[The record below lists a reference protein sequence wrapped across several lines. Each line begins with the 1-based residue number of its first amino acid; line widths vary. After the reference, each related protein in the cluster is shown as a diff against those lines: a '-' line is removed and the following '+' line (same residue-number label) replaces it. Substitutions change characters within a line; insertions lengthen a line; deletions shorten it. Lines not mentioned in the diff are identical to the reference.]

1 MASKDQWRQSRLG
14 HQRHRKGCRL
24 NAVGGITRVA
34 LVLTRLALLWMA
46 PLRMVLVW
54 LARLWMVLLW
64 LALLQ
69 LAPLQTALAPPRMR
83 RSRARIVPCTAM
95 IRVGQGWEHKYQSC
109 RGLRRGA
116 GKPDPIPSTE
126 SCRHS
131 HNSTSPFQ
139 PPPRGLL
146 QSLRYRPPAE
156 RTQGRCSSRSRWR
169 FLRLAHPALLEL
181 QEPASF
187 DRRGNS

>member
-1 MASKDQWRQSRLG
+1 MPGRKRCGYLRNGWSQAMPRRTVTRGQWRQSKLG
-14 HQRHRKGCRL
+14 QQRHHKGCQP
-24 NAVGGITRVA
+24 NAGCGITRVA
-34 LVLTRLALLWMA
+34 LVLT
-46 PLRMVLVW
+46 
-54 LARLWMVLLW
+54 
-64 LALLQ
+64 
-69 LAPLQTALAPPRMR
+69 PRMR
-83 RSRARIVPCTAM
+83 RWRARIVPCTAM
-95 IRVGQGWEHKYQSC
+95 TRVGQEGGHRCQSC

>member
-1 MASKDQWRQSRLG
+1 MPRRMASRGQWRQSRLG
-14 HQRHRKGCRL
+14 HQRHRNGRQLNTGC
-24 NAVGGITRVA
+24 GITRVE
-34 LVLTRLALLWMA
+34 LMLTQLA
-46 PLRMVLVW
+46 PLWLGPLQLVPLS
-54 LARLWMVLLW
+54 LAPLW

-69 LAPLQTALAPPRMR
+69 PVLPRPRMR
-83 RSRARIVPCTAM
+83 RWRARIVPCTAM
-95 IRVGQGWEHKYQSC
+95 IRVGQEWGHRCQSC

-146 QSLRYRPPAE
+146 RSLRHRPPSE
-156 RTQGRCSSRSRWR
+156 RTQGRCLSRSQWR
-169 FLRLAHPALLEL
+169 FLQLAHPALLEL
-181 QEPASF
+181 QGRASF
-187 DRRGNS
+187 GHRGNS

>member
-1 MASKDQWRQSRLG
+1 MPVRTRCGYPRNGWSHAMPRRTASRGQLRQSRLG
-14 HQRHRKGCRL
+14 HPRHRKGCRL
-24 NAVGGITRVA
+24 NAGCGITRVE
-34 LVLTRLALLWMA
+34 LVLT
-46 PLRMVLVW
+46 
-54 LARLWMVLLW
+54 
-64 LALLQ
+64 Q
-69 LAPLQTALAPPRMR
+69 LAPLWLVPLQSVLPRR
-83 RSRARIVPCTAM
+83 RIRRLRARIVPCTAM
-95 IRVGQGWEHKYQSC
+95 IRVGQEGGHRCQSC

-116 GKPDPIPSTE
+116 DKPGPIPSTE

-146 QSLRYRPPAE
+146 RSLRRRPPLE
-156 RTQGRCSSRSRWR
+156 RTQGRCSNRSRWR
-169 FLRLAHPALLEL
+169 FRRLAHPALLEL

>member
-1 MASKDQWRQSRLG
+1 MPVRKRCGCLRNGWSHAMPRRMASKDQWRQSRLG

-34 LVLTRLALLWMA
+34 LVLTRLALLWM
-46 PLRMVLVW
+46 V
-54 LARLWMVLLW
+54 
-64 LALLQ
+64 
-69 LAPLQTALAPPRMR
+69 PLQTALAPPRMR

-95 IRVGQGWEHKYQSC
+95 IRVGQEWGHRCQSC
-109 RGLRRGA
+109 RDLRRGA

-139 PPPRGLL
+139 PPPRGPLR
-146 QSLRYRPPAE
+146 SLRHRPPLE
-156 RTQGRCSSRSRWR
+156 RTQGRCSNRSQWR
-169 FLRLAHPALLEL
+169 FLRLAHLALLEL

-187 DRRGNS
+187 GRRGNS